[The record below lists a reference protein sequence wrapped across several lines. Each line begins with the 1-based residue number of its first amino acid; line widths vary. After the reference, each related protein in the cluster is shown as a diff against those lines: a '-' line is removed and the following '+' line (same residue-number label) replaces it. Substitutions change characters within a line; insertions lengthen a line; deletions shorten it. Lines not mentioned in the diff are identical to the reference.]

1 MTRDET
7 ADRRAAMALLAAA
20 EAGELEAAWAAWPG
34 KPAVAD
40 LRKAACGL
48 VMVRGRIGGDGAPFN
63 LGEATVTRAAV
74 RLASGH
80 VGHAYLLGR
89 APERARLAAIF
100 DALWQDA
107 ATRPR
112 VEAELLVPV
121 RARLAAQATKAAA
134 EAAATRVEFF
144 TVTRGDNQEAAS

>member
-1 MTRDET
+1 
-7 ADRRAAMALLAAA
+7 
-20 EAGELEAAWAAWPG
+20 
-34 KPAVAD
+34 
-40 LRKAACGL
+40 
-48 VMVRGRIGGDGAPFN
+48 MVRGRIGGDGAPFN

-74 RLASGH
+74 RLATGH

-100 DALWQDA
+100 DALWQDVS
-107 ATRPR
+107 TRPR
-112 VEAELLVPV
+112 VETGLLAPV
-121 RARLAAQATKAAA
+121 RARLAAEAARAAA